1 MMLSVRRQ
9 VWTGTGL
16 VLSVLF
22 GSVVLTSA
30 YPMGHSG
37 SDNLAGSASAPPL
50 PPSGSQHHA
59 PHAHSHSHSEAVIDL
74 GSSTEK
80 PLNWEEERVR
90 ACKIC
95 SAIAEMAWEKLGFS
109 DSGRDTL
116 HCTGYPGD
124 WTFNGKIEAVL
135 TGSKICPKGGCKIE
149 AQREEGFD
157 SPFYDG
163 EITYVGVDD
172 TGKEE
177 EVVVLEV
184 KRLRVKSEAVRVGE
198 RKAEEARKA
207 AEEAREAEEAR
218 ASHNHHHHHHH
229 HHGR

>member
-30 YPMGHSG
+30 YPMGHS
-37 SDNLAGSASAPPL
+37 DELADSAPP
-50 PPSGSQHHA
+50 PSGPQHHA
-59 PHAHSHSHSEAVIDL
+59 PHAGHSHAHSHPHSEAVIDL

-184 KRLRVKSEAVRVGE
+184 KRLKVESEAVRV
-198 RKAEEARKA
+198 EARKA
-207 AEEAREAEEAR
+207 EGRGTQDSV
-218 ASHNHHHHHHH
+218 ASHKHHHHHHH
-229 HHGR
+229 HR